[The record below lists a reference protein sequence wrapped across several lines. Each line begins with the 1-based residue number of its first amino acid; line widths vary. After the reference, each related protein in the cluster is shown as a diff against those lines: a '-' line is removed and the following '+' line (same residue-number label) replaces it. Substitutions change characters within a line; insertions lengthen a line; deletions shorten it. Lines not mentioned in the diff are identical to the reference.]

1 MSAALRDM
9 PAFFR
14 AAAFSRPDQ
23 ASDLQGFGSFGI
35 PIGIRFI
42 GRPDR

>member
-14 AAAFSRPDQ
+14 GLCFFLCQ

-35 PIGIRFI
+35 PISIRFI